1 MFKRI
6 NFWRAVYQQE
16 AGQTLV
22 EYGLILALI
31 SLVAVVGLT
40 TMAGGVGGLFD
51 TIRTVAETM
60 ADALA

>member
-1 MFKRI
+1 MSKRI
-6 NFWRAVYQQE
+6 NFWRALLHQE
-16 AGQTLV
+16 DGQTLA

-31 SLVAVVGLT
+31 SLVAIVGLT

-60 ADALA
+60 ADAIA